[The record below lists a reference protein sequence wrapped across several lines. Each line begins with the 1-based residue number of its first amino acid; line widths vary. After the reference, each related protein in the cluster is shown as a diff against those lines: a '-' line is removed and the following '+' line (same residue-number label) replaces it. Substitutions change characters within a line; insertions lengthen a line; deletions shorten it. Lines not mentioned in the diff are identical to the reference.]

1 MEQLWKIAFKAERL
15 HVANEA
21 MKILTHLYLA
31 GRLNEQEKNIDLFGS
46 FISSLTWTSHAKF
59 TYDGKV
65 PLRLNPKSSCS
76 PYVGV

>member
-31 GRLNEQEKNIDLFGS
+31 GRLNEQEKKHINLFGS
-46 FISSLTWTSHAKF
+46 FA
-59 TYDGKV
+59 
-65 PLRLNPKSSCS
+65 
-76 PYVGV
+76 